1 MSVNRTIRFNKPYGV
16 LSQFTDHSE
25 RPTLRDFIAIPG
37 IYAAGRLDY
46 SSEGLLILS
55 SSGRLIHQIS
65 DPNHNHLKM
74 YLVQLEGLITSE
86 AVKKLNHEIVL
97 PGIQTRLP
105 SVRVIPEPDLPARP
119 IPVRNYHP
127 TCWIEIR
134 LNEGKKH
141 QVRRMTAAVGFP
153 TLRLIRFAIGG
164 ITIEQ
169 LKPGEWKDLTK
180 AEIHMLFN
188 Y

>member
-1 MSVNRTIRFNKPYGV
+1 MPGNRTIRFFKPYGV
-16 LSQFTDHSE
+16 LSQFTDQPG
-25 RPTLRDFIAIPG
+25 RPTLKDYISIPG

-55 SSGRLIHQIS
+55 SSGPLIHRIS
-65 DPNHNHLKM
+65 DPDQNHSKT

-86 AVKKLNHEIVL
+86 AVVKLNHEIVL

-105 SVRVIPEPDLPARP
+105 NAREIPEPDLPPRP
-119 IPVRNYHP
+119 VPVRNYHP
-127 TCWIEIR
+127 TSWIEIR

-153 TLRLIRFAIGG
+153 TLRLVRFSIVG
-164 ITIEQ
+164 ITIEGLQ
-169 LKPGEWKDLTK
+169 PGEWRDLTK
-180 AEIHMLFN
+180 AEMRKVQSS
-188 Y
+188 